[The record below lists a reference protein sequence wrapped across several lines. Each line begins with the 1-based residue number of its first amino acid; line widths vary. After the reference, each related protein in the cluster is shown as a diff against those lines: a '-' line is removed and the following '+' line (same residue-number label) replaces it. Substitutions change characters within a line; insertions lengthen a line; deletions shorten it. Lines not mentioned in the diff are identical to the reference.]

1 MYKDQI
7 ASVRLVEGLKAGE
20 SVAFR
25 EIFLLFEKRLYH
37 FVFSITKSEY
47 ISEEITQEVFI
58 KVWER
63 RKTIDAGQSF
73 DAFIFTI
80 ARNLTYNFL
89 RDASRRKS
97 IRDELWKNIS
107 IEQSR
112 VESVMIF
119 DEYRGILEDII
130 QRLPQQKKS
139 IYVLSRE
146 QGKSNT
152 EIAELLGISEKTVR
166 NHLWKT
172 MTIIRNQLQ
181 PYLDDTLKVLVLIYL
196 LF

>member
-7 ASVRLVEGLKAGE
+7 ASERLVEGFKAGKAG
-20 SVAFR
+20 SFK

-63 RKTIDAGQSF
+63 RKTINTSQSF

-80 ARNLTYNFL
+80 ARNLTYNYL

-107 IEQSR
+107 LEQER
-112 VESVMIF
+112 VEADLIF
-119 DEYRGILEDII
+119 DEYKEILEDII
-130 QRLPQQKKS
+130 QKLPQQKRS

-172 MTIIRNQLQ
+172 MNIIRSQLQ
-181 PYLDDTLKVLVLIYL
+181 PYLDDTLKILVLIYL